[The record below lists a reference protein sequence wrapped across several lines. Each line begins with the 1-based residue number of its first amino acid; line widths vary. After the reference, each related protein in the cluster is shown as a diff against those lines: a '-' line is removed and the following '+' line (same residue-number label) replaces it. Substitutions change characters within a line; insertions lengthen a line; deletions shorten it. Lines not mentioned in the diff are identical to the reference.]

1 METTHGHRPEC
12 AGPRH
17 PGRPLPPRQAWHNG
31 CTRKEPK
38 MHVRPAL
45 MRRRHERTGSRTRV
59 RGLAVLA
66 VLSAM
71 AFLVPAGAAS
81 ASEAAPLSGLPTVK
95 IFLTNSRSFC
105 ADIRGN
111 DNAAGGTVELYPCA
125 SSKSDLWID
134 LNNLQCG
141 SGGNFI
147 CTEFV
152 DSRNDT
158 VCLAMN
164 SARNVVLQ
172 ACGHGGDNPS
182 TQTEWL
188 VDTGAE
194 NGWRNYDWG
203 ANGDLYVAAA
213 KANDFLHGTN
223 ASAGCGG
230 CWYRW
235 SVS

>member
-1 METTHGHRPEC
+1 
-12 AGPRH
+12 
-17 PGRPLPPRQAWHNG
+17 
-31 CTRKEPK
+31 
-38 MHVRPAL
+38 MHVRPAI
-45 MRRRHERTGSRTRV
+45 MRRWHERSGSRTRV
-59 RGLAVLA
+59 RVRAVLA
-66 VLSAM
+66 VLAFM

-81 ASEAAPLSGLPTVK
+81 ASEAAPQGGVPAVK
-95 IFLTNSRSFC
+95 IFLTNSSGFC
-105 ADIRGN
+105 ADVRGN
-111 DNAAGGTVELYPCA
+111 DNNAGGTVELYPCA
-125 SSKSDLWID
+125 SSKSDLWLD

-141 SGGNFI
+141 MGGDFI

-152 DSRNDT
+152 DSTNDT

-164 SARNVVLQ
+164 AARNVVLQ
-172 ACGHGGDNPS
+172 ACGFGGDKPT

-188 VDTGAE
+188 VDTGNE

-213 KANDFLHGTN
+213 KANDFLHGTD
-223 ASAGCGG
+223 ASGGCGG